1 MEDSTMAKLIEA
13 ATRVEEDSCFTI
25 EVLTMGIRIRYT
37 FLHATPPNPPQYM
50 TLDNITTWESLALAN
65 INPLLG
71 AIDMLLEAIREYKDV
86 RKTPS

>member
-1 MEDSTMAKLIEA
+1 MAKLIEA